1 MNKKAI
7 GIFDSGVGGL
17 TVFKEIRS
25 KLPNENVIY
34 LGDTKIFHMG
44 INKKKK

>member
-17 TVFKEIRS
+17 TVFEEFLKT
-25 KLPNENVIY
+25 KMNE
-34 LGDTKIFHMG
+34 K
-44 INKKKK
+44 